1 MARVALVK
9 PETVDDPEIAGIFE
23 WVTQVEGAVPNHFYV
38 EMNFPEHF
46 KAKLGATKVLWEMGE
61 LSLEEIQHIGIA
73 VSKANECEY
82 CTAAFCTLLNYGL
95 KNDEDATRDF
105 VENGTEALDDPR
117 LKTII
122 NFALKANDD
131 ARSLSDDDFA
141 ALRALG
147 LSDKGLVQ
155 LVHLVSDFASYNRLN
170 QAMQTDYDYRDFWR
184 KAAFGWQRKAGEPE
198 GDNSRGV
205 RKD

>member
-95 KNDEDATRDF
+95 ENDEDATRDF

-122 NFALKANDD
+122 DFALKANDD

-184 KAAFGWQRKAGEPE
+184 KAAFGWERKAGEPE

>member
-9 PETVDDPEIAGIFE
+9 PEAVDDPEIAGIFE

-95 KNDEDATRDF
+95 ENDEEATRDF
-105 VENGTEALDDPR
+105 VENGAEALDDPR

-122 NFALKANDD
+122 EFALKANDD
-131 ARSLSDDDFA
+131 ARFLSDDDFS